1 MNNFSSL
8 KGCNNY
14 SLIDVLISIINI
26 FLNKQTFYMH
36 ITTMKIKNHK
46 K

>member
-8 KGCNNY
+8 KGCNSY

-26 FLNKQTFYMH
+26 FLNKQTFHMH